1 MRNLK
6 KFLAL
11 VMAMLMIFSMAAI
24 TTWAADDADSDY
36 IEAAQHLAALSI
48 MKGDEHGNLNLANG
62 VTRYQAAL
70 FFVQALTG
78 RTDVNTWNAEKKSTI
93 FSDVP
98 EYGTAIDYAYS
109 MKLILGRGN
118 GVYGYNDPI
127 TYQDMLVMAVR
138 ALGYETENMSYPYG
152 YIVAAQTLEL
162 TEDVD
167 NINFKAE
174 LTRGETAQIIWNMLN
189 TEIAFVDPLTNDIVY
204 PGQED
209 TTPYGLLIAPKTVE
223 RTTLLEKAGYADG
236 KLEGWIT
243 EFVEKDDKDEDSVD
257 TVELAYTYI
266 KDDQIVSDT
275 VTVAAADL
283 GITEDTPKASYLGLP
298 ITVFVDCAAEDFS
311 SDYSTDKD
319 KSDAKV
325 VFSTT
330 ESMTTVE
337 NLGNAGNIRYVEPT
351 SGNDYFLL
359 GGTKVTLSQK
369 EDADKVVLMTFTKD
383 GWKEE
388 RDLSAVQD
396 AFFYKTKGGY
406 EDATNSYGRIT
417 YFTYSEPVSIDEDGK
432 TEYEKTTYLCYTPY
446 EFGQYFVRTL
456 KDSTTSKDAD
466 FVTIGRYE
474 NSAVENQDEVK
485 SYFVEKLVGTETKVT
500 SSTSSVS
507 KKNGEKAKDVTLQ
520 GEDIKSGDFM
530 FFDYN
535 EVDNILTVAMNC
547 GAFQTGR
554 LTGTSASAETLKIDG
569 STKSTGIKGA
579 FDATFFGY
587 DNALA
592 KNIIASLETG
602 KDNVKYIEVD
612 GNVVYFESY
621 SGEKTSDTAYD
632 YIIVTMRDTVI
643 ADLLDV
649 KVKDLTKVDGLIL
662 DDSDNVQI
670 AVLDTETGEWE
681 LASLGRFYNGYDA
694 VEEEWASYS
703 DLGTYATLVDM
714 VGSNETVKYQN
725 YAVAKAAFGQGGI
738 FALVSEK
745 NGVYNLGEIGM
756 TEDGTTDGTVMFN
769 KIDTGLVYSDDS
781 AKTSKISSDPDVD
794 PARVTQNEN
803 TIAVVIDA
811 KGNVGV
817 RKGIVKTNNT
827 YNVAGPAY
835 FFSAN
840 SSLIVLRTN
849 NEKVSSAKDTALAW
863 AETEVA
869 WTYYLA
875 LPGVSTCELD
885 ANETG
890 SDEKYTVTLSNVFN
904 YRSRAMVDS
913 VSFQTDDAIEF
924 AADTD
929 LMPTLLFVDKDG
941 IAHDYWKAGVQD
953 HQSDNDMKVYVN
965 ISATDDNGNPE
976 LDVSTAMLYA
986 WWNTRRSASSSIRA
1000 VGADGLTFVDADT
1013 VLYSRAKGNPISGE
1027 FDTTHWNTV
1036 NGKDGDREMQETV
1049 NNRVIATLA
1058 GRAYTVNATGL
1069 DPDEYDFDRA
1079 LLIRDY
1085 KEDDADKWNASYD
1098 DEFGGYSFPMNAE
1111 LIEDISGGPVSGIFD
1126 QFMIDNDGGVIYIPL
1141 ADSDDYT
1148 DAAKITYRMSI
1159 VSLWTDSSSKLEL
1172 YPLIVYMMDERTE
1185 CKHPSTEVVSSTAAT
1200 CTEAGSIVSKCKVCG
1215 ETITKTIEALQHNL
1229 VETAAAVPA
1238 TCTTAGSTAAKACT
1252 RCDYVEAATELP
1264 ALGHTEVEIPAVA
1277 ATCTEAGKTA
1287 GKQCTVCNTIT
1298 VEPEVIPALG
1308 HTVVDVPEKAAT
1320 CTEKGYLTYKMCS
1333 VCNAELTAKVEI
1345 KLAPHTPEGDIT
1357 VVTPATCTTVGKGT
1371 QKCSVCG
1378 QDVEVEI
1385 AIDPN
1390 AHSLTGDITVTQDAT
1405 CTVAGKGTQ
1414 KCELCN
1420 SDVEVEIPMIDHVD
1434 EKNNDTQDAT
1444 PDGKCDVCGGDM
1456 PTT

>member
-875 LPGVSTCELD
+875 LPGVSSCDLD

-913 VSFQTDDAIEF
+913 VSFETDDAIEF

-941 IAHDYWKAGVQD
+941 IAHDYKKAGVQD
-953 HQSDNDMKVYVN
+953 HQSASDMNIYVN
-965 ISATDDNGNPE
+965 LSNVDD
-976 LDVSTAMLYA
+976 VATAMLYA
-986 WWNTRRSASSSIRA
+986 WWNTRRSASSSSLG
-1000 VGADGLTFVDADT
+1000 VGADGLSFVDADT
-1013 VLYSRAKGNPISGE
+1013 VLYNKEAGHPIAGE
-1027 FDTTHWNTV
+1027 FDATHYTNL
-1036 NGKDGDREMQETV
+1036 NGTREMAETV

-1069 DPDEYDFDRA
+1069 DPEEYDFDRA

-1085 KEDDADKWNASYD
+1085 KEDDADRWNASYD

-1111 LIEDISGGPVSGIFD
+1111 LIEDISGGPASGIFD
-1126 QFMIDNDGGVIYIPL
+1126 QFMLDNDGGVIYIPL

-1159 VSLWTDSSSKLEL
+1159 VSIWTDSSSKLEL
-1172 YPLIVYMMDERTE
+1172 YPMIVYMAAGEADPET
-1185 CKHPSTEVVSSTAAT
+1185 CKHLSATLKSTVEATCTTQSTETWTCNICGAEFETHEDNALGHKLTGDITVVTAAT
-1200 CTEAGSIVSKCKVCG
+1200 CQADGKGTQVCSVCEAVVDVVIPKNPD
-1215 ETITKTIEALQHNL
+1215 A
-1229 VETAAAVPA
+1229 
-1238 TCTTAGSTAAKACT
+1238 
-1252 RCDYVEAATELP
+1252 
-1264 ALGHTEVEIPAVA
+1264 HTLEEVTAVA
-1277 ATCTEAGKTA
+1277 ATCTTDGNTA
-1287 GKQCTVCNTIT
+1287 GVRCTVAGCTYTT
-1298 VEPEVIPALG
+1298 VETIAKTG
-1308 HTVVDVPEKAAT
+1308 HNLQKVDPGKAPT
-1320 CTEKGYLTYKMCS
+1320 CTEKGLTEKYLCQNAGCS
-1333 VCNAELTAKVEI
+1333 YTEGGEEIAELGHDMQEVAGTAK
-1345 KLAPHTPEGDIT
+1345 D
-1357 VVTPATCTTVGKGT
+1357 ATCIEAGKEADK
-1371 QKCSVCG
+1371 KCSRC
-1378 QDVEVEI
+1378 DVTETGTEI
-1385 AIDPN
+1385 AIDPD
-1390 AHSLTGDITVTQDAT
+1390 AHSLTGDITETQAPT
-1405 CTVAGKGTQ
+1405 CTAVGKGTQ
-1414 KCELCN
+1414 KCELCS

-1444 PDGKCDVCGGDM
+1444 HDGKCDVCGGDM